1 MAFVPALQLR
11 LTTETPTF
19 AGPRSTSPLTPLRA
33 SRPRRRAPT
42 MALASSKALI
52 FDCDGVIVES
62 EELHRLTY
70 NQTWKSEGLDFE
82 WDYELYGMM
91 QNSIGGGREK
101 MRWYFDKNGW
111 PDGSPVDSP
120 HLADPREQL
129 LNHLVRRKFEHYRD
143 AVNNGQAPLRPG
155 IHRLVD
161 EAAARGLRLAICS
174 AANRNSC
181 EIVLNNLMGKERLA
195 KFEFVL
201 AGDDVTRKKPDP
213 MIYNKARERLGVR
226 VEDCCVI
233 EDSEIGLQAGMQ
245 AGMKVVITHT
255 PYTADQDFKGAAA
268 VFASLGEKEGD
279 TIVNVD
285 LLFPDLVEAPA
296 SV

>member
-1 MAFVPALQLR
+1 M
-11 LTTETPTF
+11 
-19 AGPRSTSPLTPLRA
+19 SI
-33 SRPRRRAPT
+33 
-42 MALASSKALI
+42 ASSKALI

-82 WDYELYGMM
+82 WDYALYGVM

-101 MRWYFDKNGW
+101 MRWYFDQNGW

-120 HLADPREQL
+120 QLATPREEL
-129 LNHLVRRKFEHYRD
+129 LNHLVKRKYEHYRD
-143 AVNNGQAPLRPG
+143 AVINGEALLRPG

-161 EAAARGLRLAICS
+161 EAHARGVRLAICS
-174 AANRNSC
+174 AANKNSC
-181 EIVLNNLMGKERLA
+181 EIVLDNLMGKERLK

-201 AGDDVTRKKPDP
+201 AGDVVKRKKPDP
-213 MIYNKARERLGVR
+213 MIYNLALEKLGVR
-226 VEDCCVI
+226 VGDCVII
-233 EDSEIGLQAGMQ
+233 EDSEIGLQAGIQ
-245 AGMKVVITHT
+245 AGMKVVVTHT

-268 VFASLGEKEGD
+268 VFPSLGEKEGD
-279 TIVNVD
+279 TFVDVD
-285 LLFPDLVEAPA
+285 LLFPDLVGVPA